1 MKLKNRTAII
11 TGAARGIGLSCA
23 ERFVAEGANVVIADV
38 LDDIG
43 KAEAKRLGATYL
55 HCDVSSSSD
64 VKATVAAVVKQF
76 GSGRHSHEQCRHQHS
91 AAISSR

>member
-38 LDDIG
+38 LDDSG
-43 KAEAKRLGATYL
+43 KAEAKRFGAT
-55 HCDVSSSSD
+55 
-64 VKATVAAVVKQF
+64 
-76 GSGRHSHEQCRHQHS
+76 
-91 AAISSR
+91 